1 MTYDY
6 IQNLKQTH
14 KTLKLINSDNVAMIL
29 SFFHFAFHQN
39 RHLTLTQSKITGML
53 DDYLFELNR
62 SCENRFPRQPKEY
75 LEEFAN
81 DKNGFLRKYQG
92 QEDEP
97 LYELTPYAQK
107 ALEFFESLEQ
117 REFVGSRT
125 KFNIIFDLL
134 EELEFE
140 TGLNDTQR
148 IEALE
153 RQKAEIDAKIEAIK
167 AHQDMRFDDSR
178 IKEHFML
185 IEEQARKLKYDF
197 SQIEYNFRE
206 LNTLAMERIAT
217 HSESKGEVLGSI
229 FEIEQSIREQDQGKS
244 FFAFWQ
250 LLTNSQKEQRFE
262 ALLQNL
268 YSLEVIRKFDRNQR
282 LKNLKYDLLK
292 SGEKVSKVSA
302 KLIEQLR
309 RFLDDRVWESNRRI
323 LDLCKNIEKHAIEIK
338 ADPPKSRDLTLLPGE
353 SVSIDNVFG
362 KTLFTIKEKTAFV
375 QPVKEEH
382 LTIDLE
388 GFYNPF
394 YIDEEQLGHNI
405 KKLLQRQPQC
415 SIGEIVTHYPVTKG
429 IAELV
434 GYIALAQ
441 RSSHTMIDTQKEE
454 ILTIEDHEKR
464 TKTVHLPKI
473 IFTKEYL

>member
-1 MTYDY
+1 M
-6 IQNLKQTH
+6 
-14 KTLKLINSDNVAMIL
+14 
-29 SFFHFAFHQN
+29 
-39 RHLTLTQSKITGML
+39 ITGML

-62 SCENRFPRQPKEY
+62 TYDNRFPRQPKEY
-75 LEEFAN
+75 LEEFSS

-92 QEDEP
+92 HEDEP

-125 KFNIIFDLL
+125 KFNIIFELL

-140 TGLNDTQR
+140 TGMDDTQR
-148 IEALE
+148 IEVLE
-153 RQKAEIDAKIEAIK
+153 RQKEEIDAKIAAIK

-217 HSESKGEVLGSI
+217 HSDNKGEVLDSI

-268 YSLEVIRKFDRNQR
+268 YSLEVIRTFDKTQK

-292 SGEKVSKVSA
+292 SGEKVSRVSA

-323 LDLCKNIEKHAIEIK
+323 LDLCKDIEKHAIEIK
-338 ADPPKSRDLTLLPGE
+338 TDPPTNKHFISLPADKI
-353 SVSIDNVFG
+353 SIDNVFS
-362 KTLFTIKEKTAFV
+362 KTLYTIKQKTVFVQELKKDHFTIDIEN
-375 QPVKEEH
+375 
-382 LTIDLE
+382 
-388 GFYNPF
+388 FYNPF
-394 YIDEEQLGHNI
+394 FIDEEKLKHNI
-405 KKLLQRQPQC
+405 KKILQHQSQC
-415 SIGEIVTHYPVTKG
+415 SIGEIIKTYPVDGG

-434 GYIALAQ
+434 GYISLAKK
-441 RSSHTMIDTQKEE
+441 SMHTMVDEATEE
-454 ILTIEDHEKR
+454 VCVIKDYDNR
-464 TKTVHLPKI
+464 TKTVRLPKI
-473 IFTKEYL
+473 IFTREHP